1 LKSDKTS
8 SKRASVV
15 AKNLNDRERCTEMRH
30 SQLLK
35 KLLMATTYGLKT
47 GWMGK
52 VVESS
57 FGLEDKII

>member
-1 LKSDKTS
+1 MYGD
-8 SKRASVV
+8 ASFS
-15 AKNLNDRERCTEMRH
+15 T
-30 SQLLK
+30 LK
-35 KLLMATTYGLKT
+35 KLLMVTYGLKT